1 MDNRRALMKLADKVA
16 IITGGGSGIGRAT
29 ALLFAQEG
37 AQVVVADYAPEGGQ
51 ETVEM
56 IQRHGR
62 DAVFVETDVSQADA
76 VARMVQT
83 AIDTY
88 GRIDV
93 LFNNAG
99 VTIPASVADA
109 TEEVWDKTMD
119 IDLKGVFLP
128 SKYAIPHMI
137 QSGGGSVI
145 NTASMC
151 GLVASPNQAPYSAAK
166 GGVVALTR
174 QMAIDYAS
182 HNIRV
187 NGIAPSEVRTPMFLG
202 FINRVPD
209 PQKKMQE
216 LVARIPM
223 GRVAEPEEIASVVL
237 FLASE
242 ESSYITGVT
251 LPVDGGLTAM

>member
-1 MDNRRALMKLADKVA
+1 MRLADKVA
-16 IITGGGSGIGRAT
+16 IITGAAGGIGRAT
-29 ALLFAQEG
+29 AILFAQEG
-37 AQVVVADYAPEGGQ
+37 AKVVVVDYAPEGGQ

-56 IQRHGR
+56 IRR
-62 DAVFVETDVSQADA
+62 DGGEAIFVETDISKAAA
-76 VARMVQT
+76 VEKMVQKVVE
-83 AIDTY
+83 TY

-93 LFNNAG
+93 LFNNAA
-99 VTIPASVADA
+99 VTIPASVVDA

-137 QSGGGSVI
+137 RGGGGAVV

-151 GLVASPNQAPYSAAK
+151 GLVASRNQAPYSAAK
-166 GGVVALTR
+166 GGVIALTR

-187 NGIAPSEVRTPMFLG
+187 NSICPSEVRTPMFLG
-202 FINRVPD
+202 FINRAPD
-209 PQKKMQE
+209 PEKKMQE
-216 LVARIPM
+216 LVARIPL
-223 GRVAEPEEIASVVL
+223 GRVAEPEELARAAL
-237 FLASE
+237 FLASD

>member
-1 MDNRRALMKLADKVA
+1 MKLEGKVA

-29 ALLFAQEG
+29 AILFAREG
-37 AQVVVADYAPEGGQ
+37 ARVVVADVAPEGGR
-51 ETVEM
+51 ETVEA
-56 IQRHGR
+56 IRREGGE
-62 DAVFVETDVSQADA
+62 AIWVETDVSKAGDVMAMVDATLQAF
-76 VARMVQT
+76 
-83 AIDTY
+83 

-93 LFNNAG
+93 LFNNAA
-99 VTIPASVADA
+99 VTLPASVVEA
-109 TEEVWDKTMD
+109 TEEVWDRTMA

-128 SKYAIPHMI
+128 CKYAIPHMI
-137 QSGGGSVI
+137 RGGGGAVI

-174 QMAIDYAS
+174 QMAIDYAA

-202 FINRVPD
+202 FINRAPD
-209 PQKKMQE
+209 PEVKMQE

-223 GRVAEPEEIASVVL
+223 GRVAEPEELARAAL
-237 FLASE
+237 FLASDD
-242 ESSYITGVT
+242 SSYVTGVT